1 MLCSLCESECDAHKN
16 VAIFD
21 CGHAF
26 HLSCVLKNAAQYS
39 VVCHTCKPDPGSLG
53 DLGDDRNVAMSADTV
68 ARCRQRQLQPVQQKN
83 LFTHVRNYLS
93 PLTPQITSF
102 FDRVIH
108 NKSLDVIK
116 RTGFGP
122 QDAIRERVPWSSLAK
137 TYTPDALLKFG
148 FDWSHMVQ
156 LGIRPAEVSHFTWT
170 QQIHSLKLDASKMLQ
185 IRMTISELAALR
197 YTTHQLLQLGFDW
210 QTLTNMGA
218 NVETWKPFQFEL
230 TDLKRY
236 WKPSMSQWV
245 AGGFYDR
252 ERLQK
257 AGWPIESA
265 LETLPSMTQR
275 CKGRTLR
282 LAF

>member
-1 MLCSLCESECDAHKN
+1 
-16 VAIFD
+16 
-21 CGHAF
+21 
-26 HLSCVLKNAAQYS
+26 
-39 VVCHTCKPDPGSLG
+39 
-53 DLGDDRNVAMSADTV
+53 
-68 ARCRQRQLQPVQQKN
+68 
-83 LFTHVRNYLS
+83 
-93 PLTPQITSF
+93 
-102 FDRVIH
+102 
-108 NKSLDVIK
+108 
-116 RTGFGP
+116 
-122 QDAIRERVPWSSLAK
+122 
-137 TYTPDALLKFG
+137 
-148 FDWSHMVQ
+148 MVQ